1 MTKVLIIEDDP
12 MVAQINKNYIESVE
26 GFKVTGICK
35 NEVDALEFIKK
46 NIIDLVILDI
56 YLPKG
61 DGISI
66 LKEIRKTQIN
76 CDVIMVTASA
86 EVDKINDAMRYGVID
101 YLIKPFEYDR
111 LKKSLDSYISRNNI
125 LGSRGTIKQEDIDRL
140 MISGANLSDE
150 AIPKG
155 LNRLTL
161 NRFVTFIERKG
172 DRLLSTE
179 EISEGLGITKVTV
192 RRYMD
197 YLEKIGFVVQ
207 EIEYGAVGRP
217 SYQYRMLN

>member
-26 GFKVTGICK
+26 GFKVIGICK
-35 NEVDALEFIKK
+35 NEIDALEFLKK

-111 LKKSLDSYISRNNI
+111 LKKSLDNYISKNNI
-125 LGSRGTIKQEDIDRL
+125 LGSGDTIKQEDIDRL
-140 MISGANLSDE
+140 LISDGSFSDE

-161 NRFVTFIERKG
+161 NRFITYIERKG
-172 DRLLSTE
+172 DKLLSTE
-179 EISEGLGITKVTV
+179 EISDGLGITKVTV

-207 EIEYGAVGRP
+207 EIEYGSVGRP
-217 SYQYRMLN
+217 SYQYRILN